1 MLYVRITETQ
11 HLTNYHNT
19 TNQVPLTVSGT
30 DDKTHLRATKN
41 ATTNHNHDWR
51 PHTMCPYP

>member
-19 TNQVPLTVSGT
+19 TNQATLTVPGT
-30 DDKTHLRATKN
+30 DYIGHR
-41 ATTNHNHDWR
+41 W
-51 PHTMCPYP
+51 